1 MDLIDYV
8 ASLPPIKITRLYEN
22 PFTCLAVF
30 RSLAPLAKH
39 YVLRSL
45 FVEEVPQCKFLT
57 SHEAIKTILTC
68 DHFEFVLNTPNFLA

>member
-22 PFTCLAVF
+22 PFTCLAIF

-39 YVLRSL
+39 YVLSLL
-45 FVEEVPQCKFLT
+45 FVEDVPQCRFLR
-57 SHEAIKTILTC
+57 SK
-68 DHFEFVLNTPNFLA
+68 